1 MEAPVLLLLLLL
13 TQVMAAAEVAHQRL
27 TSSAGSPTSGCLLSR
42 LLMQQLV
49 RSPSRCWAWVECQSL
64 VPPLPALEPLPAAVL
79 CVPAACQTA
88 FAAGVLQQQQ
98 DETALDLDSEQQ
110 SDLVKTQTAAAAA
123 AAVVVAAAAA
133 VAAVWMPDE
142 GLRRVASQETVV
154 HLYTRINSILC
165 HQNYDHRQTSALC
178 RHQHH
183 ASIRQTLTVAQQSMK
198 PHSSPDLSNGPTL

>member
-1 MEAPVLLLLLLL
+1 MEAPVLLLLLLLLL

-27 TSSAGSPTSGCLLSR
+27 TSSAESPTSGCLLSR

-49 RSPSRCWAWVECQSL
+49 LSPSRCWAWVECQSL
-64 VPPLPALEPLPAAVL
+64 VPPLLDLEPLPAAVL

-88 FAAGVLQQQQ
+88 FAAGMLQQQQ
-98 DETALDLDSEQQ
+98 DE
-110 SDLVKTQTAAAAA
+110 TAAAAA